1 MITRGSSS
9 SVFLAPVAAFVIAFL
24 FLAMPAHA
32 QNVQVDLSATS
43 ALCGGQECFNMAGIF
58 ANGVTFQGTSNIDG
72 TASDGCANGLVCSD
86 AYSAQELG
94 LALTPPP
101 PPPSRTIGGVPFTFG
116 PVNTVDCGKGT
127 NTDCT
132 PDIVQLPA
140 AGAVITLPTAQ
151 QVIYSTMVM
160 LGNAVQGSHTGTIT
174 LTYTTGAPDVLS
186 QTFSDWCGFG
196 ANQYETIAVGG
207 IERINSDGTLNGATC
222 NLYEYTYPV
231 DYTRTLQSITLT
243 NTDGSGYA
251 FAFAITLK
259 PPSFLLTAGVPTPP
273 SVTAGST
280 STSTVTVTPQ
290 PGYVGTIALSC
301 SITPTIVSSSSATAP
316 TCSLSPTSVTV
327 TADESAPPTTTL
339 TFSTTA
345 QANAM
350 LQRSSR
356 VFYALWL
363 PGLGLVGISLG
374 SRSSRRRRLSGWLLL
389 GLLLAVLI
397 SIPACVSVTHLG
409 NVGTPPGQYSVTIT
423 GLDAK
428 GLSQAG
434 IPAVVSLNVAD
445 K

>member
-1 MITRGSSS
+1 
-9 SVFLAPVAAFVIAFL
+9 
-24 FLAMPAHA
+24 
-32 QNVQVDLSATS
+32 
-43 ALCGGQECFNMAGIF
+43 
-58 ANGVTFQGTSNIDG
+58 
-72 TASDGCANGLVCSD
+72 
-86 AYSAQELG
+86 
-94 LALTPPP
+94 
-101 PPPSRTIGGVPFTFG
+101 
-116 PVNTVDCGKGT
+116 
-127 NTDCT
+127 
-132 PDIVQLPA
+132 
-140 AGAVITLPTAQ
+140 
-151 QVIYSTMVM
+151 MVM
-160 LGNAVQGSHTGTIT
+160 LGAAVQGHHTGTIT

-397 SIPACVSVTHLG
+397 SISACVSVTHLG